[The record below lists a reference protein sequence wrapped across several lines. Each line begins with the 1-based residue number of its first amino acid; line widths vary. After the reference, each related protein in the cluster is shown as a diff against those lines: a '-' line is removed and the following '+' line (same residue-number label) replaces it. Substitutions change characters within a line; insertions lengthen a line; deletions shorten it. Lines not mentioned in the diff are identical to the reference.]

1 MGTKRTKL
9 VNALTATG
17 ELQRKLA
24 YQNCAFRVNAIES
37 IGSDEFVA
45 LVKDRMKFAGIT
57 MKAVSEALGHHQST
71 MSRKI
76 NGLSELNNCDRLAL
90 IALLG
95 IDDATLA
102 ETAGDKLDAAVTAS
116 FEERAADNR
125 GRKPSVKVAIRR
137 ARVKHLIDRGAT
149 RAEIAGILGLD
160 GKLPTLNSDMH
171 LVRAEDYDDGWLA
184 GNALIEQEIAE
195 AYEKDAEA
203 LKQARKA

>member
-76 NGLSELNNCDRLAL
+76 NGFEPLSDKKCRRSAQIRALSPRFRSCNCRR
-90 IALLG
+90 ILL
-95 IDDATLA
+95 
-102 ETAGDKLDAAVTAS
+102 
-116 FEERAADNR
+116 
-125 GRKPSVKVAIRR
+125 
-137 ARVKHLIDRGAT
+137 
-149 RAEIAGILGLD
+149 
-160 GKLPTLNSDMH
+160 
-171 LVRAEDYDDGWLA
+171 
-184 GNALIEQEIAE
+184 
-195 AYEKDAEA
+195 
-203 LKQARKA
+203 